1 MSIMRKHTVMR
12 INVNW
17 LVDMESLNKKQ
28 TISNVKVLTFSSGGL
43 SFKCKEEIK
52 VGESFIIHLPF
63 ASVPISVVRCLDDR
77 YGALFLNISL
87 EEIDLIKQHLYKEDG
102 QSILLESISQF

>member
-1 MSIMRKHTVMR
+1 MSIMRKRTVMR

-43 SFKCKEEIK
+43 SFKCKEKIK

-63 ASVPISVVRCLDDR
+63 
-77 YGALFLNISL
+77 Y
-87 EEIDLIKQHLYKEDG
+87 
-102 QSILLESISQF
+102 